1 MWYDMFIRKGSDAMK
16 KSRKWL
22 ILIILIIFI
31 LLDLWNGNT
40 YHFMNVG
47 SMIYLSFFFLLIAAV
62 WLLNREGYKKF
73 IGLFTSTVLVFAL
86 VFVVG
91 GLMSSR
97 VLNAKRFANVIG
109 TVNHVEFKDLYGK
122 DHKVEMSLVDK
133 ESALLAAEKKMGE
146 LSDVSARFK
155 INSREFSQINYQG
168 NMVRIAPFQYTDPL
182 KQLINLNKGVP
193 YYVRVTT
200 GAGATNAQAE
210 IVKLDKPMRYYPGAP
225 LHYDLKRHVALQ
237 HKFSFLS
244 GWHFEIDE
252 SGHPFWVIQTIK
264 KEVGLWGA
272 NNTSGIIVVDAV
284 SGASKEYKVGQE
296 PEWVDLVYPTNMLL
310 SHAKDHYALSGG
322 YINSIVQQ
330 DGVKLIDQEIGTY
343 NYVLIDNEIYVFTG
357 IRPVTLDEGSTTG
370 LLFMNMK
377 TSEAI
382 VLDLPGISLTA
393 AEQTSIGSIQEKNYE
408 PITPVLQNIGGYP
421 TYVMSLKDRSG
432 VIRSFSFVN
441 YQDYTKSAVGVTLKD
456 TERSYLSL
464 FGDEES
470 LVPEDVVEMEA
481 VIADIR
487 QVYIDGNT
495 IYYILFEDQ
504 ELVYQASLQ
513 LNDKLPFYQAGD
525 TLKFKVSGQKIVS
538 FEVE

>member
-1 MWYDMFIRKGSDAMK
+1 MK

-22 ILIILIIFI
+22 ILVILIVFVI
-31 LLDLWNGNT
+31 LDLWNGNT

-47 SMIYLSFFFLLIAAV
+47 SMLYLSFFILLIAAV

-73 IGLFTSTVLVFAL
+73 IGLFTTVSLVFAL
-86 VFVVG
+86 VFVAG
-91 GLMSSR
+91 GFMSSR
-97 VLNAKRFANVIG
+97 VLNSKRFANVIG
-109 TVNHVEFKDLYGK
+109 QVDHVEFKDLYGK
-122 DHKVEMSLVDK
+122 DHTVEMSLVDK
-133 ESALLAAEKKMGE
+133 QSALLAAEKKMGE

-155 INSREFSQINYQG
+155 INEREFAQINYQG

-182 KQLINLNKGVP
+182 KQMLNFTKGVP

-200 GAGATNAQAE
+200 GAGATNAKAE
-210 IVKLDKPMRYYPGAP
+210 IVKLESPMRYYPGAP
-225 LHYDLKRHVALQ
+225 LHYDLKRHVAFQ

-252 SGHPFWVIQTIK
+252 TGHPYWIVQMIK

-272 NNTSGIIVVDAV
+272 NNSQGVIVVDAV
-284 SGASKEYKVGQE
+284 TGESKEYKVGSE
-296 PEWVDLVYPTNMLL
+296 PEWVDLIYPTDMLL

-330 DGVKLIDQEIGTY
+330 DGVKLIDQEVGTY
-343 NYVLIDNEIYVFTG
+343 NYVLIDGEIYVFTG
-357 IRPVTLDEGSTTG
+357 IRPITLDEGSTTG

-377 TSEAI
+377 DGEAT

-421 TYVMSLKDRSG
+421 TYVMSLKDQSG

-456 TERSYLSL
+456 TERSYLAL

-481 VIADIR
+481 TISDIK
-487 QVYIDGNT
+487 QVYLEGNT
-495 IYYILFEDQ
+495 LYYIMFEDHDA
-504 ELVYQASLQ
+504 VYQASLLLDDQ
-513 LNDKLPFYQAGD
+513 LPFYKSGD

-538 FEVE
+538 FVVEED